1 MKKILGALFLLVTL
15 GTMTACSSG
24 TNQKVFKTKVKSLLP
39 QNLNLLHLSLKR

>member
-24 TNQKVFKTKVKSLLP
+24 TNQKSI
-39 QNLNLLHLSLKR
+39 